1 MRLTINGKTLETPT
15 LATIAELAAWMELPS
30 YGSAVELNGVVVR
43 KAEHPITSLKDGDAL
58 EVVRFVG
65 GG

>member
-1 MRLTINGKTLETPT
+1 
-15 LATIAELAAWMELPS
+15 
-30 YGSAVELNGVVVR
+30 VELNGVVVR